1 MGAFTHWSQPN
12 RGKELQDGTKN
23 LEGNNAQGARG
34 KNRKANNVAGACTKA
49 KGRAAIECVVSII
62 HSICWHLPPK
72 WLRKIIHNSITLFE
86 IIICFQLFVCQVESV
101 FLASF
106 IRSQLTT
113 PCCFFLLLDRNNMLP
128 QGFAGGQIKHC
139 QRHNGPEGWVKI
151 TSSYTN
157 LDHISSSQSRPSIK
171 L

>member
-1 MGAFTHWSQPN
+1 MFKGLVEKIERPITLQ
-12 RGKELQDGTKN
+12 ELVQ
-23 LEGNNAQGARG
+23 
-34 KNRKANNVAGACTKA
+34 CTKA

-113 PCCFFLLLDRNNMLP
+113 PCCFFLLLDLALVETICCRKDLQEDRSNITK
-128 QGFAGGQIKHC
+128 GTTD
-139 QRHNGPEGWVKI
+139 PEGWVEI

-157 LDHISSSQSRPSIK
+157 LDQISSSESRPSNNFKISNK
-171 L
+171 HQHFD

>member
-23 LEGNNAQGARG
+23 LEGNNVQGARG
-34 KNRKANNVAGACTKA
+34 KNRKANNVAEACTKA

-106 IRSQLTT
+106 IWGKLTT
-113 PCCFFLLLDRNNMLP
+113 PCCFFLVLNLALVETTCCRKDLQEDRSNIAKGTTDPRVEFCLP
-128 QGFAGGQIKHC
+128 K
-139 QRHNGPEGWVKI
+139 
-151 TSSYTN
+151 
-157 LDHISSSQSRPSIK
+157 
-171 L
+171 